1 MSASQTT
8 PVSADITGQV
18 LAIIIQK
25 HNDGELLA
33 TRRIQGE
40 IQRIKEAANHYNPAN
55 TATGLVV
62 TYSDGT
68 AEVFCGDTTDP
79 YHSTDFQFVS
89 ASNHERLYGVAYT
102 QEQGGGEE
110 PLEMGVRTVQE
121 WQDMLKDQLLNAHPL
136 FAVGDEVNVSP
147 KLITKVIVV

>member
-8 PVSADITGQV
+8 TVPAEITGQV

-33 TRRIQGE
+33 TRWVQGE
-40 IQRIKEAANHYNPAN
+40 IHRIKEAANNYNPTN
-55 TATGLVV
+55 IATGMVL

-68 AEVFCGDTTDP
+68 AEVFCGDATDP
-79 YHSTDFQFVS
+79 YHYTDFHFVS
-89 ASNHERLYGVAYT
+89 ASTHEPLYGVAYT
-102 QEQGGGEE
+102 QEQGCGEE

-121 WQDMLKDQLLNAHPL
+121 WQDMLDEQLLNAHPI
-136 FAVGDEVNVSP
+136 FSVGDEVNVSA
-147 KLITKVIVV
+147 KLIAKVIVV